1 MNIIYIALGGIL
13 GACLRYGSIRIMQ
26 LNKITHIANI
36 PINIIIVNIIGSF
49 LFGLFL
55 YLVKIWHVSDS
66 LKMFIFTGFLASY
79 TTYSTFIYEFSLLCS
94 QKNFYE
100 AIIYLLASF
109 LIPFLIM
116 VFFLLKL

>member
-1 MNIIYIALGGIL
+1 MNIIYIALGGVL

-55 YLVKIWHVSDS
+55 YLVKIWHISDS
-66 LKMFIFTGFLASY
+66 FKMFLFTGFLASY
-79 TTYSTFIYEFSLLCS
+79 TTYSTFIYEFSILCS